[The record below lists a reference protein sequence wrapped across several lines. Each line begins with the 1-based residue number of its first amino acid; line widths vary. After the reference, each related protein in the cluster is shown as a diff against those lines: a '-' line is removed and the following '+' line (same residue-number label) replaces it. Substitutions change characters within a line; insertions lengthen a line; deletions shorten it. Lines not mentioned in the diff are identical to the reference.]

1 MERFMEEK
9 ISSQLLVLCAN
20 LPRRKDRRFVI
31 RHGLQSVCGVDIE
44 FVDSADGYEHFR

>member
-44 FVDSADGYEHFR
+44 FVDSVDGYEHFR